1 MKKKF
6 KVFYEEKKLDFESL
20 DDTALIVLD
29 ANVLLHF
36 FRYSQKSQKK
46 LFSALERVRHNL
58 FIPYQAALEYH
69 YERQNVTRSNKKN
82 IEKLTMNSDNAKIAF
97 QSEIKRHIEEY
108 GGTIRST
115 DEQSIRE
122 EVLEEFDKLTDQFWE
137 AFSENTLKKLTDIIP
152 DNTETAY
159 KIADLL
165 EDKVGEPLSPKEI
178 DTISTDGSS
187 RYSKK
192 IPPGYKDSN
201 KENDIRTFGE
211 YSYDKQYG
219 DLILWEEIK
228 RYCQNNGNI
237 ETVIFVSED
246 EKEDWIFKSKGE
258 KVGVRVELKQELHE
272 LVGARLEIFSPKKF
286 LYLLS
291 NEKDLIKDYSGYY
304 RSDTRQSIL
313 FMRTK
318 RRIDL
323 LQKQLQ
329 YFEIDELSDRRFYE
343 INKLIENSNSNI
355 SSEELYSQYVL
366 LNEIFFEEFTEFR
379 MLVSE
384 RVPAFE
390 GVNLELYNSI
400 LSQMNDIEREF
411 MNYKHFYSL
420 DRLKQNIEEISY
432 IINSCD
438 FIYESLQTRI
448 IF

>member
-6 KVFYEEKKLDFESL
+6 KVFYEEKILDFESL

-122 EVLEEFDKLTDQFWE
+122 EVIKEFDKLTDQFWE

-178 DTISTDGSS
+178 DTISTAGSS

-291 NEKDLIKDYSGYY
+291 NEKDLIKDYSGYH
-304 RSDTRQSIL
+304 RSGIRQSIL

-318 RRIDL
+318 RRLDSLKMHLEYLDL
-323 LQKQLQ
+323 
-329 YFEIDELSDRRFYE
+329 DELSERRFYE
-343 INKLIENSNSNI
+343 NNKKIENSNI
-355 SSEELYSQYVL
+355 TIEDFYSQFIF
-366 LNEIFFEEFTEFR
+366 LNEIFFEEFTEFK
-379 MLVSE
+379 MLVSDWH
-384 RVPAFE
+384 PAFE
-390 GVNLELYNSI
+390 SDNTDLYNSI
-400 LSQMNDIEREF
+400 LSQVNEIEHEF

-420 DRLKQNIEEISY
+420 DRVKTNIEAMSY

-438 FIYESLQTRI
+438 LLYESLQTI
-448 IF
+448 IAF